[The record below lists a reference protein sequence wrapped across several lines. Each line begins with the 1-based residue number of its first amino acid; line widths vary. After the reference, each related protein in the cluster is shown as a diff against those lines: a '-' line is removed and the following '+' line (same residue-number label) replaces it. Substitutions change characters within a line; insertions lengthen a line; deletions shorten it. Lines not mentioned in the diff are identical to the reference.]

1 MRLGAPH
8 TLRGHRP
15 FATRGV
21 SLYVASG
28 ATDPGPDAI
37 VYRPQTLAGPRMLN
51 GPRTAPGGGAT
62 AKTGRV
68 GFAAHPATSVTWPI
82 PAGLAGQT
90 LRVQLRTCEN
100 DIENETIWRTMLVD
114 LDASRVEIPGFDGT
128 GTLLSVEP
136 RAAGVCRVR
145 FRYDPSVSGL
155 QPASFGYAFVSGGG
169 VTAAI
174 APAYDPRRQFYELDL
189 TCATST
195 VVDVTAIAG
204 ATTRVLFRA
213 TLVPDATGPSA
224 PSGLIGS
231 AV

>member
-1 MRLGAPH
+1 MRLGAAH

-28 ATDPGPDAI
+28 ATVPDPDAI
-37 VYRPQTLAGPRMLN
+37 VYRLQTLA
-51 GPRTAPGGGAT
+51 APGMLHGSRTSPGGTGT

-68 GFAAHPATSVTWPI
+68 AFVAHPATTLSYSL
-82 PAGLAGQT
+82 PASLAGKKV
-90 LRVQLRTCEN
+90 RVQLRTCES
-100 DIENETIWRTMLVD
+100 DIENESIWRTMLVD
-114 LDASRVEIPGFDGT
+114 LDADRVEVVGFEGT

-136 RAAGVCRVR
+136 RAGGVCRVR
-145 FRYDPSVSGL
+145 FRYEPSVSGL

-174 APAYDPRRQFYELDL
+174 APSYDPRRQYYELDL
-189 TCATST
+189 TCTAST

-204 ATTRVLFRA
+204 ATTRVLFRC
-213 TLVPDATGPSA
+213 TLVPDATGPTA

>member
-15 FATRGV
+15 FAARGV

-28 ATDPGPDAI
+28 ATDPGPDALL
-37 VYRPQTLAGPRMLN
+37 YRPQTLAAPHMLH
-51 GPRTAPGGGAT
+51 GPRTAPGGSAT

-68 GFAAHPATSVTWPI
+68 AFAVWPATTVSYAI
-82 PAGLAGQT
+82 PAALAGKT

-100 DIENETIWRTMLVD
+100 DIENESVWRTMLVD
-114 LDASRVEIPGFDGT
+114 LDGDRVEIPGFDGT

-155 QPASFGYAFVSGGG
+155 QPTSFGYTFVSGGG
-169 VTAAI
+169 VTAAV
-174 APAYDPRRQFYELDL
+174 APTYDPRRQYYELDL
-189 TCATST
+189 TCAAST

-204 ATTRVLFRA
+204 ATTRVLFRC
-213 TLVPDATGPSA
+213 TLVPDATGPTA